1 MNFGKKGIHAQRSYN
16 LYYQFTNSPTYLSL
30 EDFLPSQPW
39 LSSSPTTD
47 AHTKFENFLLNLNL
61 DLDLDLHLPY
71 SSAFFVTRFVPSYPH
86 HRRPWFVISR
96 IHVQPRIA
104 LGSDINGQPLPPVIR
119 ATIYPRSLVVATLA
133 LQPKAFGEG
142 STAVA
147 KMAQPTIVEPVEDYD
162 YESLPPN
169 FSLTQNMAAGAFAG
183 IAEHTVMYP
192 IDAIKTRMQII
203 NPSANGVYKGM
214 IESTMR
220 IASGEGVLK
229 LWRGMSSVVVGAGPA
244 HAVYFAT
251 YEAVKHLMGGNR
263 AGVHHPL
270 AAATSGACATIASDA
285 LMNPFDV
292 IKQRMQIQNSSKM
305 YRSMADCARYVYKT
319 EGISAFYV
327 SYPTTLS
334 MTVPF
339 TALQFLA
346 YESIS
351 TAMNPGKKYDPFTHC
366 MAGAVA
372 GGFAAALTTPMD
384 VIKTML
390 QTRGT
395 ATDPELRSVNGF
407 VAGCKLMYRRE
418 GLRGF
423 FKGVRPRVVTTM
435 PSTAICWSAYEASKA
450 YFIRTNSASS

>member
-1 MNFGKKGIHAQRSYN
+1 M
-16 LYYQFTNSPTYLSL
+16 
-30 EDFLPSQPW
+30 
-39 LSSSPTTD
+39 
-47 AHTKFENFLLNLNL
+47 
-61 DLDLDLHLPY
+61 
-71 SSAFFVTRFVPSYPH
+71 
-86 HRRPWFVISR
+86 
-96 IHVQPRIA
+96 
-104 LGSDINGQPLPPVIR
+104 
-119 ATIYPRSLVVATLA
+119 
-133 LQPKAFGEG
+133 
-142 STAVA
+142 
-147 KMAQPTIVEPVEDYD
+147 EDYD

-169 FSLTQNMAAGAFAG
+169 FSLAQNMAAGAFAG

-203 NPSANGVYKGM
+203 QPAPGAVYNSIARGM
-214 IESTMR
+214 YR
-220 IASGEGVLK
+220 IASGEGILS
-229 LWRGMSSVVVGAGPA
+229 LWRGMSSVIVGAGPA

-292 IKQRMQIQNSSKM
+292 IKQRMQIHNSAKM
-305 YRSMADCARYVYKT
+305 YRSMFDCAKYVYRT
-319 EGISAFYV
+319 EGIGAFYV

-346 YESIS
+346 YESMS
-351 TAMNPGKKYDPFTHC
+351 TAMNPTKKYDPVTHC
-366 MAGAVA
+366 AAGAVA

-384 VIKTML
+384 VVKTML

-395 ATDPELRSVNGF
+395 AKDPELRNVNGF
-407 VAGCKLMYRRE
+407 VSGCRLLYARAGFS
-418 GLRGF
+418 GF
-423 FKGVRPRVVTTM
+423 FKGVKPRVLTTM

-450 YFIRTNSASS
+450 YFIRTNDAAGTP

>member
-1 MNFGKKGIHAQRSYN
+1 
-16 LYYQFTNSPTYLSL
+16 
-30 EDFLPSQPW
+30 
-39 LSSSPTTD
+39 
-47 AHTKFENFLLNLNL
+47 
-61 DLDLDLHLPY
+61 
-71 SSAFFVTRFVPSYPH
+71 
-86 HRRPWFVISR
+86 
-96 IHVQPRIA
+96 
-104 LGSDINGQPLPPVIR
+104 
-119 ATIYPRSLVVATLA
+119 
-133 LQPKAFGEG
+133 
-142 STAVA
+142 
-147 KMAQPTIVEPVEDYD
+147 MAQPTAEPVEDYD

-169 FSLTQNMAAGAFAG
+169 FSLGQNMIAGAFAG

-192 IDAIKTRMQII
+192 IDSIKTRMQII
-203 NPSANGVYKGM
+203 NPSANAVYRGM
-214 IESTMR
+214 IQSTMR
-220 IASGEGVLK
+220 IASGE
-229 LWRGMSSVVVGAGPA
+229 GPA

-292 IKQRMQIQNSSKM
+292 IKQRMQIQNSSKV
-305 YRSMADCARYVYKT
+305 YRSMFDCAKYVYRN
-319 EGISAFYV
+319 EGLSAFYI

-351 TAMNPGKKYDPFTHC
+351 TAMNPTKHYDPFTHC
-366 MAGAVA
+366 TAGAVA

-390 QTRGT
+390 QTRGS
-395 ATDPELRSVNGF
+395 ATDPELRAVNSF
-407 VAGCKLMYRRE
+407 AAGCKLMYRRE

-450 YFIRTNSASS
+450 YFIRSNTS